1 MPGSTSSWAR
11 QIRYAVCRG
20 TKSTCSRIPLLLAHG
35 RAGWAR
41 PPGLWPWKA
50 TAPEGPSCYAGT
62 GKPTN
67 NKRCPCPNCRDPAAA
82 QPQKGAGSYT
92 TTISAAAGGAGG
104 KAAKQQQAQGQT
116 LRQAHGSSQAA
127 AAKGS
132 AAKGSVA
139 KGSTANGAGK
149 GAGSKPAFDA
159 KALPVKPLMAG
170 KDTQAKARVGTPV
183 PAHLAVFCHCVWCS
197 CVLAKVHKGHQSG
210 PLSLAAGRTGLCPSI
225 CQAHTLPSANLPRRH
240 SLGPSPRRA

>member
-1 MPGSTSSWAR
+1 MGAR
-11 QIRYAVCRG
+11 QTRYAVCRG
-20 TKSTCSRIPLLLAHG
+20 SKKKCSWIPSLFAHG

-41 PPGLWPWKA
+41 LPGLWPWKA
-50 TAPEGPSCYAGT
+50 TAPPGPSCIAGT

-92 TTISAAAGGAGG
+92 TTISAAAGGAGA

-116 LRQAHGSSQAA
+116 LRQAHGGTQAA

-132 AAKGSVA
+132 AANAA
-139 KGSTANGAGK
+139 KGAGK

-170 KDTQAKARVGTPV
+170 KDTQAKARGGSSPV
-183 PAHLAVFCHCVWCS
+183 PAHLAVFCHCVWRS
-197 CVLAKVHKGHQSG
+197 RVLAKVHKGQQSG
-210 PLSLAAGRTGLCPSI
+210 PLSLAAG
-225 CQAHTLPSANLPRRH
+225 
-240 SLGPSPRRA
+240 